1 MEGVVTERERIAL
14 AEEAESLPIHVR
26 MCAMRHQQIM
36 DRIEDAEQKRDEKF
50 KEMTK
55 GIEGVQKEIGAVKK
69 AAWGIL
75 LLLAGGGAITTAQ
88 IVPIMQALAG
98 Q

>member
-1 MEGVVTERERIAL
+1 MTERERIAL

-26 MCAMRHQQIM
+26 MCAMRHSQIM
-36 DRIEDAEQKRDEKF
+36 DRISDAEEKRDERF
-50 KEMTK
+50 KAMK
-55 GIEGVQKEIGAVKK
+55 AGIDGLQDDIKAVKR

-75 LLLAGGGAITTAQ
+75 ATLAGGGALTAAQ